1 MACFRRL
8 QYRLVLVF
16 LVVFLLP
23 FFAFLLH
30 VVRILVKWNSC
41 KVEFLFLVQV
51 SDFQHHLF
59 DYQFSLFLLLPFLC
73 FALPKLFLNCLLRYL
88 LKFFVDRQ
96 YIFPIFPF
104 LFSVCPRSRLFA
116 SQVFFF
122 NLFMKVARSDFL
134 SALKTSM
141 SQPRGPFE

>member
-30 VVRILVKWNSC
+30 VVGILVKW
-41 KVEFLFLVQV
+41 VLPEFLFLVQV

-59 DYQFSLFLLLPFLC
+59 DYQFSLFLVLPF
-73 FALPKLFLNCLLRYL
+73 FMFRSAKAL
-88 LKFFVDRQ
+88 
-96 YIFPIFPF
+96 
-104 LFSVCPRSRLFA
+104 SE
-116 SQVFFF
+116 
-122 NLFMKVARSDFL
+122 L
-134 SALKTSM
+134 S
-141 SQPRGPFE
+141 FEVSFESFC